1 MHVIMHVGGGESM
14 HVDGVYHFWIRSD
27 PLALTVPW
35 NIPFVASQH
44 PNIAAP
50 GTPIKGSRPY

>member
-27 PLALTVPW
+27 PLALTVP
-35 NIPFVASQH
+35 
-44 PNIAAP
+44 
-50 GTPIKGSRPY
+50 